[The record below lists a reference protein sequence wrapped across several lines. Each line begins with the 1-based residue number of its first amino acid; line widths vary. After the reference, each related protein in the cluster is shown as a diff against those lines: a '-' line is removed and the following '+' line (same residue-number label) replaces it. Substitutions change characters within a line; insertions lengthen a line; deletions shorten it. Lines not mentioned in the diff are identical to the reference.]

1 MVTLLLVQNPPSQSG
16 FLIGIDSEGMMEQD
30 VDTGSEN
37 KMENML
43 FEDFPRLSKIFS
55 AQIEVYLKG
64 IGNQLST
71 TPATVYIFNEIVTK

>member
-16 FLIGIDSEGMMEQD
+16 FLVGIGSEGMTEQD
-30 VDTGSEN
+30 VDTGSEIQ
-37 KMENML
+37 MENML
-43 FEDFPRLSKIFS
+43 FEDFFFS
-55 AQIEVYLKG
+55 AQIDVYLKG

>member
-16 FLIGIDSEGMMEQD
+16 FRIGIGSEGMMEQD

-37 KMENML
+37 KMENIL
-43 FEDFPRLSKIFS
+43 FEDFFS

-71 TPATVYIFNEIVTK
+71 TPVTVYIFTEIVTK